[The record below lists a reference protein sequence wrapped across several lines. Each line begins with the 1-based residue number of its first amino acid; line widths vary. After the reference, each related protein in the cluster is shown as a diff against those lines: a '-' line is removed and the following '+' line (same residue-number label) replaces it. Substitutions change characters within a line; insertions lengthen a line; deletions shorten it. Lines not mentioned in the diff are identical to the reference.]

1 MRKRYERWGEGIEL
15 IPLYGRARAL
25 LPERR
30 ERAEGILT
38 GCVRGARESCLF
50 IIYYRGKMV
59 GER

>member
-1 MRKRYERWGEGIEL
+1 MRKRYGRWGEGIEL
-15 IPLYGRARAL
+15 IPLYGRAL
-25 LPERR
+25 YCPKGER